1 MKKEMW
7 METGAAAEGTMDK
20 TAGMLAALEEN
31 NRLLEEKNQRLMEEK
46 AAAEKELLEVKKTAA
61 AERMV
66 LEAGGRN
73 AKAILALVDLEGME
87 FDEKIGLA
95 GMAEA
100 LEQVK
105 AEAPYLFLERKEKT
119 VGTGFAPSQQKKRES
134 EISRQFKSALRR

>member
-1 MKKEMW
+1 
-7 METGAAAEGTMDK
+7 MEESC
-20 TAGMLAALEEN
+20 
-31 NRLLEEKNQRLMEEK
+31 RLLEEKNEILTEQKEAAAQELLDVKKR
-46 AAAEKELLEVKKTAA
+46 AAAEKAA
-61 AERMV
+61 

-73 AKAILALVDLEGME
+73 AKAILALLDLDEMT
-87 FDEKIGLA
+87 FDEKTGLA